1 MGQTLT
7 HATPGRGTG
16 GLRSVLV
23 LAFEAERPLEP
34 GQRLDLR
41 DLDVVE
47 IGRGERRELTPTSA
61 AGERRARLSVPDRW
75 MSGVHARLM
84 RVMGRW
90 LIEDAG
96 SKNGTRLGGLPVQR
110 ETLADRAVV
119 ECGHTFFVFREH
131 RGVPREIELGPEPN
145 QLGGLATFSVPF
157 AAELARL
164 LPVTRSDVPVLLRG
178 ETGTGK
184 EVAARAVHALS
195 QRAGAF
201 VAVNCGGLPANLVE
215 AELFGSRK
223 GAFTGAEGD
232 REGLVRAAH
241 GGTLFLDEV
250 GDLPLGSQPA
260 FLRVLQER
268 EVLPV
273 GATKTVPVDFRLVAA
288 THRDL
293 EGMTQDERFRADLLA
308 RVSGFTLA
316 LPPLRE
322 RPEDLGLLLQALL
335 PRVGAPAG
343 VRLGCEAARALML
356 HHWPY
361 NVRELER
368 ALATALAL
376 AETGPMALEHLP
388 AELRRPDPPPST
400 RGPVLP
406 KPTAAAPTDPED
418 AVVRARLVAALEKHR
433 GNVSAVAREL
443 GKARMQIQRWL
454 RRFELDPETFRSA

>member
-16 GLRSVLV
+16 GLRCVLV

-34 GQRLDLR
+34 GLRLDLR

-47 IGRGERRELTPTSA
+47 IGRGERRELERTTSP
-61 AGERRARLSVPDRW
+61 GERRVRLGVPDRW
-75 MSGVHARLM
+75 MSGTHARLM
-84 RVMGRW
+84 RVMGHW
-90 LIEDAG
+90 LVEDAG
-96 SKNGTRLGGLPVQR
+96 SKNGTRLRGVPVQR
-110 ETLADRAVV
+110 ETLDDRAVV

-131 RGVPREIELGPEPN
+131 RAVPRAIELGPGPDEV
-145 QLGGLATFSVPF
+145 GGLATFSVPF
-157 AAELARL
+157 GAELARL
-164 LPVTRSDVPVLLRG
+164 ASVTRSDVPVLLRG

-184 EVAARAVHALS
+184 EVAARAVHTLS

-273 GATKTVPVDFRLVAA
+273 GATKAVPVDFRLVAA

-316 LPPLRE
+316 LPPLRD

-335 PRVGAPAG
+335 PRAGASAA

-356 HHWPY
+356 HHWPF

-368 ALATALAL
+368 ALGAALAL
-376 AETGPMALEHLP
+376 AETGPVALEHLP
-388 AELRRPDPPPST
+388 AELRRPDAPGSPL
-400 RGPVLP
+400 GPALP
-406 KPTAAAPTDPED
+406 KPGPSVPTDPED
-418 AVVRARLVAALEKHR
+418 AALRARLVGALAKHR

-454 RRFELDPETFRSA
+454 RRFDLDPETFRGE